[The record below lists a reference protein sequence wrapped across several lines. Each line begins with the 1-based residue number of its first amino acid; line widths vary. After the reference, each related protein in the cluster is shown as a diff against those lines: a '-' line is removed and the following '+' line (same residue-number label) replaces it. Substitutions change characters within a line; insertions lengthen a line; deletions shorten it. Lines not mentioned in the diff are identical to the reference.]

1 MPEKAALLIVDV
13 QNDFCPGG
21 ALAIRDGDRVI
32 APLNAAAQLFS
43 AASLPILA
51 SRDWHPPQTP
61 HFRDFGGTWPIHC
74 VAGTTG
80 AAFHPD
86 LRLPPETIILA
97 KGSDPALDGYSAF
110 EGVSADGVPLAEFLV
125 QLGVQRLYIGGLATD
140 YCILATTLEARQ
152 RGLAVTVLSDAIAG
166 VELAPGDVARAL
178 ARIAEAG
185 TQLVSVADLPNRL
198 APQRLE

>member
-21 ALAIRDGDRVI
+21 ALAVRDGDRVI

-51 SRDWHPPQTP
+51 SRDWHPPQTR

-86 LRLPPETIILA
+86 LQLPPETIILA

-110 EGVSADGVPLAEFLV
+110 EAVSPDGIPLAEFLV
-125 QLGVQRLYIGGLATD
+125 QLGVERLYIGGLATD
-140 YCILATTLEARQ
+140 YCILVTTLEARQ

-178 ARIAEAG
+178 ARIEEAG
-185 TQLVSVADLPNRL
+185 AHFVSVADLPKQL
-198 APQRLE
+198 PPKRLE